1 MAAIGSDFNGT
12 SASDSFVKTPT
23 IKCIQLFI
31 NGELLDS
38 VPTWT
43 STAHSSTLCS
53 SSPTPS
59 TALLQDFV
67 HQSPIYSSSS
77 TLFEPS
83 REVPEPS
90 APLDRKRR
98 CFIPGAVP
106 EASKS
111 PEAHPLR

>member
-1 MAAIGSDFNGT
+1 MANS
-12 SASDSFVKTPT
+12 
-23 IKCIQLFI
+23 LI

-43 STAHSSTLCS
+43 STAHSSTHCS
-53 SSPTPS
+53 SSPTPY
-59 TALLQDFV
+59 TALLRDFV
-67 HQSPIYSSSS
+67 HQSPLYNSSPTPS
-77 TLFEPS
+77 EPS

-106 EASKS
+106 EALKS